1 MRRGAR
7 FAEKLAN
14 GGGGEAATLPSRC
27 EVWIGDDRVARQPKR
42 FGKYVP
48 GFGYIAAARP
58 PERRRIVD
66 RGVEQLQIVGHE
78 VDERSRHYRRSIAS
92 RPAKRKCSPFG
103 TISAAASPRAPRAR
117 RTGGASARSVSAA
130 AACDGEEA
138 VRQNHNGEVAAAVHS
153 AVASEP
159 KHGQAR
165 SGRATDEGVLSHA
178 RTITSHAGPCSPAPT
193 SPKES
198 CEPPRNNCAC
208 RGRAMARQRPVREAT
223 GAPSSSSATGT

>member
-1 MRRGAR
+1 MHEAGLFQHTHGGTGLDESGRKDCPHMRRGAR

-92 RPAKRKCSPFG
+92 RPTKRKCSPFG

-159 KHGQAR
+159 NTAR
-165 SGRATDEGVLSHA
+165 RDLA
-178 RTITSHAGPCSPAPT
+178 APQT
-193 SPKES
+193 KEY
-198 CEPPRNNCAC
+198 
-208 RGRAMARQRPVREAT
+208 
-223 GAPSSSSATGT
+223 

>member
-1 MRRGAR
+1 MHEAGLFQHTHGGTGLDESGRKDCPHMRRGAR

-78 VDERSRHYRRSIAS
+78 VDERSRHTEGVSPLVRRSGSARLLGPS
-92 RPAKRKCSPFG
+92 LLLRVREHPEPEGLVVQARARLALRRHATARRPSARTTTAK
-103 TISAAASPRAPRAR
+103 SPRPFIPPLRRSQNTAR
-117 RTGGASARSVSAA
+117 RDLAA
-130 AACDGEEA
+130 P
-138 VRQNHNGEVAAAVHS
+138 Q
-153 AVASEP
+153 
-159 KHGQAR
+159 
-165 SGRATDEGVLSHA
+165 T
-178 RTITSHAGPCSPAPT
+178 
-193 SPKES
+193 KEY
-198 CEPPRNNCAC
+198 
-208 RGRAMARQRPVREAT
+208 
-223 GAPSSSSATGT
+223 